1 MQLDLI
7 QHQQEQLLKK
17 DRQLQGLKQDRAA
30 LCLRL
35 EKQEKRNAFFINKL
49 LEMNKN
55 VTNCSSE
62 NGTVN
67 NKLEN
72 ADRVSEDQTE
82 DSHSTNKINSRTLIK
97 SCNNSIKYLNLNHS
111 NKSSIDNVDNQSLII
126 KNDLLNSVETNQ
138 TQSAEP
144 EQQIN
149 NKVAPVKDK
158 NQLRKRNRPFK
169 QCDSDCGAS
178 EKYLSESPSKSGK
191 EESSN
196 EALSKSQ
203 PNKKKKTGSKGVNK
217 KCDQNSID
225 IVNTSKVLST
235 NIPILETDEPY
246 YLYNCREEAPHSL
259 SVETKVSSNLSPFKY
274 KSIET
279 PSWRLNPVSSCYSL
293 EGTEVVFLNC
303 LLF

>member
-1 MQLDLI
+1 
-7 QHQQEQLLKK
+7 
-17 DRQLQGLKQDRAA
+17 
-30 LCLRL
+30 
-35 EKQEKRNAFFINKL
+35 
-49 LEMNKN
+49 
-55 VTNCSSE
+55 
-62 NGTVN
+62 
-67 NKLEN
+67 
-72 ADRVSEDQTE
+72 
-82 DSHSTNKINSRTLIK
+82 
-97 SCNNSIKYLNLNHS
+97 
-111 NKSSIDNVDNQSLII
+111 
-126 KNDLLNSVETNQ
+126 
-138 TQSAEP
+138 
-144 EQQIN
+144 
-149 NKVAPVKDK
+149 
-158 NQLRKRNRPFK
+158 LRKRNRPFK